1 MWELFKGRAGG
12 LESGLDLKSGLK
24 SEFLGL
30 GLGLGLEL
38 SGLGLGLG
46 LGLSGLVLWLGLEV
60 ESIKSRLFLHHVIF
74 NFIILPKATAFAIIM

>member
-1 MWELFKGRAGG
+1 MHIQLTILRKCRFRSSTGFVRAGG

-24 SEFLGL
+24 SDFFGL

-46 LGLSGLVLWLGLEV
+46 LGLSGLGLWLGLEV
-60 ESIKSRLFLHHVIF
+60 ESIKSILFLNHSIF
-74 NFIILPKATAFAIIM
+74 F